1 MGGTTLYNKI
11 HLGRGSLLASRRLQ
25 AALAL
30 AGFATVGLI
39 WIALRTLK

>member
-11 HLGRGSLLASRRLQ
+11 HLGRSSVLASRRVQ

-30 AGFATVGLI
+30 ASFATIGLI
-39 WIALRTLK
+39 WMALRTLK